1 MSRKNIKSQKVLPN
15 NNAIKQRW
23 NGLGHHIAFFVH
35 NNTDIFVISIF
46 LGLNWVSVYSVYYMI
61 ASGIKNI
68 VIALIGGVESAFG
81 NMIARNEV
89 DALNLNFNLL
99 ETLSSILIVLFFTVT
114 GLLLLDFIKIY
125 TAGINDVQYLILPFG
140 VLMTVSEA
148 LQCIKSPYNSVILA
162 AGHYKETQIG
172 AYIEAA
178 INVIFSIF
186 FVYFLGIIGVMIATI
201 SATVFRIINYM
212 FYLKKHIL
220 CRKIAVFMKRQMV
233 NLANI
238 LIILGICILI
248 PFQSVNT
255 YFDWVLKA
263 LYVFIIAVTVT
274 FLGNIVFYRKEMIA
288 IYNKIKSVF
297 IKKERNK

>member
-1 MSRKNIKSQKVLPN
+1 
-15 NNAIKQRW
+15 
-23 NGLGHHIAFFVH
+23 
-35 NNTDIFVISIF
+35 
-46 LGLNWVSVYSVYYMI
+46 
-61 ASGIKNI
+61 
-68 VIALIGGVESAFG
+68 
-81 NMIARNEV
+81 
-89 DALNLNFNLL
+89 
-99 ETLSSILIVLFFTVT
+99 
-114 GLLLLDFIKIY
+114 
-125 TAGINDVQYLILPFG
+125 
-140 VLMTVSEA
+140 MTVSEA